1 MDVPKPSG
9 DDAANCS
16 EAGNSCP
23 PLLSVDL
30 PSVSDIT
37 TRAKEPQL
45 PVEIV
50 LLTVEKY
57 EFLACYQQLK
67 DPYRWWFD
75 DLGYVYFEDVDQNQE
90 DRVKVALLQ
99 CERGSVGPGSALITA
114 KNAVTV
120 LKPKAIISVGICSS
134 LCSPEK
140 TQLGDVVVSAKVSTY
155 ASKVVTNNQE
165 QSTGMRSYVSKRF
178 LNLIKN
184 CADGWQAPLKN
195 SEDHEVKIH
204 CGEFLSGPELVS
216 AEWRRK
222 QLAELHPQAVALEM
236 EAEG

>member
-1 MDVPKPSG
+1 M
-9 DDAANCS
+9 
-16 EAGNSCP
+16 
-23 PLLSVDL
+23 
-30 PSVSDIT
+30 
-37 TRAKEPQL
+37 
-45 PVEIV
+45 
-50 LLTVEKY
+50 
-57 EFLACYQQLK
+57 ACYQQLK

-75 DLGYVYFEDVDQNQE
+75 DLGYVYFEDVDENQE
-90 DRVKVALLQ
+90 DRVNVALLQ

-120 LKPKAIISVGICSS
+120 LKPKTIISVGICSG

-140 TQLGDVVVSAKVSTY
+140 TQLGDVVVSAKVATY

-195 SEDHEVKIH
+195 LEDHEVIK
-204 CGEFLSGPELVS
+204 FTVVNFLVAQSLSVLSGDVNNLLSFIPRQLPWRWKLKVS
-216 AEWRRK
+216 
-222 QLAELHPQAVALEM
+222 
-236 EAEG
+236 